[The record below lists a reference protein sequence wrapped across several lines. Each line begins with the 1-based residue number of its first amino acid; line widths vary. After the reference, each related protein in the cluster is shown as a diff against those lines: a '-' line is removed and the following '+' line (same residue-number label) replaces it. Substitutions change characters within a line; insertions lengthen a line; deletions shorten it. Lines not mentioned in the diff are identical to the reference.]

1 MVTASEHN
9 EQAGGVVA
17 GTGQDLAKRNG
28 RPPATVD
35 PEDEPSVAWGWHGG
49 FPRGTAIAGWFTVI
63 LLLLMTIGNHEGH
76 IEDIYLVGTAL
87 VVAWGLIHQHRKQRH
102 SWRR

>member
-1 MVTASEHN
+1 
-9 EQAGGVVA
+9 
-17 GTGQDLAKRNG
+17 
-28 RPPATVD
+28 
-35 PEDEPSVAWGWHGG
+35 
-49 FPRGTAIAGWFTVI
+49 VI

-76 IEDIYLVGTAL
+76 IEDIYLVGTAI

>member
-1 MVTASEHN
+1 M
-9 EQAGGVVA
+9 A
-17 GTGQDLAKRNG
+17 GTGQELAKSNG
-28 RPPATVD
+28 RAPATVD

-49 FPRGTAIAGWFTVI
+49 FPRGTLIAGWFTVV

-76 IEDIYLVGTAL
+76 VEDIYLVGIAIL
-87 VVAWGLIHQHRKQRH
+87 VAYGLIRLMKRQRH